1 MLSST
6 YRYISLLLTA
16 GFAVAGVAA
25 QPARVYRAEFVT
37 YDKRE
42 DARRG
47 VRDNIEK
54 YIDISPALVSMGGG
68 DDAKMIFEQQ
78 FDVPASWNDYN
89 AYLHLENVGW
99 AYSVDINGREA
110 AHVEDAL
117 TPADLFVSPYLVQG
131 RNVLRVRY
139 TRPSCDELQRGIE
152 PVGRDPFSG
161 SYIFAQRRLGIYD
174 FSISLEPDSLR
185 RFGILKLDVVVDNSF
200 DFEETASI
208 GFDIYSPAGKL
219 LEYSVND
226 ITVAGHGRDTLRFS
240 PYIYHTNENRWTP
253 ARPLLYD
260 VMLYVKRDG
269 ILREYIPLR
278 VGFGRT
284 EFADGRIVRF
294 DAPLTLKRERYN
306 AAADRRTT
314 ETQIKALK
322 AKGVNTLCPDY
333 PQPAWFYDLCDATG
347 MYVIDRASI
356 NAPDRHLDRSV
367 GGTPSNDPELADE
380 YLSRVKAMYGR
391 ARNHTCVIA
400 FALGGDDS
408 GNGYN
413 MYKAYEW
420 LKSTGDPRPVIY
432 GDADG
437 EWNSDIEL

>member
-152 PVGRDPFSG
+152 PVGRDPFSE
-161 SYIFAQRRLGIYD
+161 I
-174 FSISLEPDSLR
+174 
-185 RFGILKLDVVVDNSF
+185 
-200 DFEETASI
+200 
-208 GFDIYSPAGKL
+208 
-219 LEYSVND
+219 
-226 ITVAGHGRDTLRFS
+226 
-240 PYIYHTNENRWTP
+240 
-253 ARPLLYD
+253 
-260 VMLYVKRDG
+260 
-269 ILREYIPLR
+269 
-278 VGFGRT
+278 
-284 EFADGRIVRF
+284 
-294 DAPLTLKRERYN
+294 
-306 AAADRRTT
+306 
-314 ETQIKALK
+314 
-322 AKGVNTLCPDY
+322 
-333 PQPAWFYDLCDATG
+333 
-347 MYVIDRASI
+347 
-356 NAPDRHLDRSV
+356 
-367 GGTPSNDPELADE
+367 
-380 YLSRVKAMYGR
+380 GR
-391 ARNHTCVIA
+391 AHV
-400 FALGGDDS
+400 
-408 GNGYN
+408 
-413 MYKAYEW
+413 
-420 LKSTGDPRPVIY
+420 
-432 GDADG
+432 
-437 EWNSDIEL
+437 